1 MKRQMLFVFFMA
13 LFMSLFMSFVL
24 SGINVGFTK
33 EMIQLWP
40 KSFITAFF
48 VAYPTAIVFA
58 PVSNWLVNRL
68 LKLKT

>member
-24 SGINVGFTK
+24 LGINVGFTM
-33 EMIQLWP
+33 EMIEHWP

-48 VAYPTAIVFA
+48 VAYPTAFIFS
-58 PVSNWLVNRL
+58 PVSNWLVDMV
-68 LKLKT
+68 LKSKM